1 MSSTCVG
8 YRSLSSGS
16 TCGGSTDSYSCSLT
30 VCTGRTLRTSR
41 PSSSGRACG
50 TSSAWLA
57 LRYNKIKNSI
67 LSSTCICNRSLST
80 WSTCSGSTDSYSC
93 GLTVCAS
100 GTGRTLRTSRSS
112 SSGRACG
119 TSSACSA
126 LWYYEIQNGILCRTC
141 ICNGSLCSGSTCGGS
156 AHCNSGGLTYRT
168 LRAGRSLNSLWS
180 LRTLGACAAAV
191 TAAIMTFAAAFFL
204 TAIVFVGGKNSALTI
219 IVARQYNSSVF

>member
-8 YRSLSSGS
+8 YRSLSAGS
-16 TCGGSTDSYSCSLT
+16 TCSGSTDSYSCGLT

-41 PSSSGRACG
+41 SSSSGRACG
-50 TSSAWLA
+50 TSSTCCA

-80 WSTCSGSTDSYSC
+80 WSACSGSTDSYSC
-93 GLTVCAS
+93 GLTIC
-100 GTGRTLRTSRSS
+100 TGRTLRTSR
-112 SSGRACG
+112 

-180 LRTLGACAAAV
+180 LRTLGTCAAAV